1 MIKGPFSYSGNKY
14 RIWNKYLKPVMH
26 KYQCVHEPFIGS
38 GVCIYNSNGGGQG
51 RDINPHVV
59 VLHNVLKDPGLMDRV
74 LSTYAE
80 YFPEGCNAKD
90 SYNKLR
96 DDLNV
101 LYMQH
106 GLNNENA
113 HMLYILI
120 QMSFNSLF
128 RFSSKGFNAAYVEKP
143 FDPGRIEQ
151 HIKIA
156 QDKNIDVVYGSYE
169 TLDLSKVDKQ
179 KDIIYFDPPYVASKF
194 QYGGWTDQDEHTLLA
209 YITML
214 DKEGYSFILS
224 NTFAHR
230 GETNDYLIEW
240 SKAFNTYLIDMSYN
254 AWAARVK
261 AVEREDTTVEVIVT
275 NINGAFPEL
284 VNAHDTK
291 YKTDP
296 IF

>member
-1 MIKGPFSYSGNKY
+1 
-14 RIWNKYLKPVMH
+14 MH

-128 RFSSKGFNAAYVEKP
+128 RFSSKGFNAAYGEKP
-143 FDPGRIEQ
+143 FDPGRIEPKMEDIPKVISGIDQ
-151 HIKIA
+151 ESLEKI
-156 QDKNIDVVYGSYE
+156 QTVY
-169 TLDLSKVDKQ
+169 SKVIK
-179 KDIIYFDPPYVASKF
+179 K
-194 QYGGWTDQDEHTLLA
+194 
-209 YITML
+209 
-214 DKEGYSFILS
+214 
-224 NTFAHR
+224 
-230 GETNDYLIEW
+230 
-240 SKAFNTYLIDMSYN
+240 
-254 AWAARVK
+254 
-261 AVEREDTTVEVIVT
+261 IVPVSST
-275 NINGAFPEL
+275 ESAEMCKLYEN
-284 VNAHDTK
+284 
-291 YKTDP
+291 
-296 IF
+296 